1 MTYYTV
7 DHDIRYWVSDNTFD
21 CYFSMY
27 LWYVLWICSNDNIV
41 SKQINFK
48 LNTYKHLS

>member
-7 DHDIRYWVSDNTFD
+7 DHDIRYWVSDNTFG

-27 LWYVLWICSNDNIV
+27 LGMSYGFVQMIIILCP
-41 SKQINFK
+41 
-48 LNTYKHLS
+48 NTNKF